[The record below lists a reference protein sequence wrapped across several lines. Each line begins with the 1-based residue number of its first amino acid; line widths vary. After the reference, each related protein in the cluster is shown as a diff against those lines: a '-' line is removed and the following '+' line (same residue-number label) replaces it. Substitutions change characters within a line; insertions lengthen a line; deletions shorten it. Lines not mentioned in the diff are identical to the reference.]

1 MQKTTNSK
9 KSRTKLSTYNSV
21 SASVAQ
27 LLTLVF
33 SFVSRTIFI
42 KVLGEQ
48 YLGLNGLFTNIL
60 NLLSFAELGIGA
72 AITYSLYEPIAKKDE
87 KSILGLM
94 QLYRK
99 VYHAIALLIFVIGI
113 VITPFLK
120 YLINGSTESVGNI
133 NYAFILFLLNTVFS
147 YLWNY
152 KRSIFF
158 ANQEGY
164 INSLNTLV
172 FQVGAQIIQIIFL
185 FIYPSYYLYLVVQLL
200 LTVTSNLQISR
211 LADKK
216 YPFLKSKESVNVS
229 SKVIKYIK
237 RNVIG
242 MVSSKLGGI
251 VVNGTDNI
259 LLSAGLGLG
268 TVGIYSNYTLIL
280 NGMNSVINQG
290 ISAVTA
296 SIGNMQVTETKEKQ
310 RVIFYKYSHL
320 SGMVGLFISIGLSS
334 FFSPFISVWVGK
346 NYILSPLT
354 TWTIVLGF
362 FVAELRQANI
372 NFTNAYGLYWEQ
384 RKKPIFES
392 IVNLVFS
399 LIFLFYMHLGIKAV
413 VLGTLLSNLLVN
425 IWWEPIIVIKFGI
438 KGNLKE
444 YFKYYFAQLGFGVIF
459 FSISQYVSIFIPAN
473 KLIAHMFLTA
483 ILLIILL
490 VIFDWIVSKFLP
502 KYVGSYSVL
511 RSVVKKLRRG

>member
-1 MQKTTNSK
+1 MN
-9 KSRTKLSTYNSV
+9 KSRTKLSTYNSIF
-21 SASVAQ
+21 ASVSQ
-27 LLTLVF
+27 LLSLLV
-33 SFVSRTIFI
+33 SFASRTIFI
-42 KVLGEQ
+42 KVLGEH
-48 YLGLNGLFTNIL
+48 YLGLNGLFMNIL
-60 NLLSFAELGIGA
+60 NLVSFAELGIGA
-72 AITYSLYEPIAKKDE
+72 AITYSLYEPIAKKNE
-87 KSILGLM
+87 SAILGLM
-94 QLYRK
+94 QLYRR
-99 VYHAIALLIFVIGI
+99 VYHAIAGIVLVIGLL
-113 VITPFLK
+113 ITPFLK
-120 YLINGSTESVGNI
+120 FLINGSTQNVGNI
-133 NYAFILFLLNTVFS
+133 YIAFILFLLNTVFS

-185 FIYPSYYLYLVVQLL
+185 FVYPSYYLYLIIQLL
-200 LTVTSNLQISR
+200 LTVFSNLQISK

-216 YPFLKSKESVNVS
+216 YPFLKSKKKVGVP
-229 SKVIKYIK
+229 SKVIDYIK

-259 LLSAGLGLG
+259 LLSVGLGLG

-296 SIGNMQVTETKEKQ
+296 SIGNMQVTENKEKQ
-310 RVIFYKYSHL
+310 KIIFYKYSHL
-320 SGMVGLFISIGLSS
+320 SSLIGIFISVGLSS
-334 FFSPFISVWVGK
+334 FFSPFISLWVGK
-346 NYILSPLT
+346 NYLLTPIT

-392 IVNLVFS
+392 IVNLFFS
-399 LIFLFYMHLGIKAV
+399 VIFLFYMDLGIKAV
-413 VLGTLLSNLLVN
+413 ILGTLLSNLLVN
-425 IWWEPIIVIKFGI
+425 LWWEPFIVIRFGI
-438 KGNLKE
+438 NGKLKE
-444 YFKYYFAQLGFGVIF
+444 YFKYYFAQLFFGVIIF
-459 FSISQYVSIFIPAN
+459 TVSQYISSQFSVDYFWLHIVIT
-473 KLIAHMFLTA
+473 IG
-483 ILLIILL
+483 LL
-490 VIFDWIVSKFLP
+490 VVSTLLFDYIVSKFLP
-502 KYVGSYSVL
+502 ECVEGYSAIRGVL
-511 RSVVKKLRRG
+511 KRIRGRL

>member
-1 MQKTTNSK
+1 MPKITNNN
-9 KSRTKLSTYNSV
+9 KSRTKLSTYNSI

-27 LLTLVF
+27 LLTLLA

-48 YLGLNGLFTNIL
+48 YLGLNGLFVNIL

-87 KSILGLM
+87 NAILGLM

-99 VYHAIALLIFVIGI
+99 VYHAIALLIFVIGMI
-113 VITPFLK
+113 ITPFLK
-120 YLINGSTESVGNI
+120 YMINGSTSDVGNI
-133 NYAFILFLLNTVFS
+133 HIAFILFLLNTVFS

-164 INSLNTLV
+164 VNSLNTLI

-185 FIYPSYYLYLVVQLL
+185 FVYPSYYLYLIIQVL
-200 LTVTSNLQISR
+200 LTVTSNLQISK
-211 LADKK
+211 LADRR
-216 YPFLKSKESVNVS
+216 YPFLKSRKNVEVP
-229 SKVIKYIK
+229 SKVISYIK

-259 LLSAGLGLG
+259 LLSAGLGLS

-296 SIGNMQVTETKEKQ
+296 SIGNMQVTESKAKQ
-310 RVIFYKYSHL
+310 RIIFYKYSHL
-320 SGMVGLFISIGLSS
+320 TGLVGLFISVGLSS
-334 FFSPFISVWVGK
+334 FFSPFISLWVGS
-346 NYILSPLT
+346 NYILSNFT

-392 IVNLVFS
+392 IVNLLFS
-399 LIFLFYMHLGIKAV
+399 LIFLFYMHLGIKSV
-413 VLGTLLSNLLVN
+413 VLGTLLSNILVN
-425 IWWEPIIVIKFGI
+425 MWWEPLIVIKFGI

-444 YFKYYFAQLGFGVIF
+444 YFKYYFAQLICGITLFTIA
-459 FSISQYVSIFIPAN
+459 QYVSYKVPLHH
-473 KLIAHMFLTA
+473 LIEHVILTSFL
-483 ILLIILL
+483 LL
-490 VIFDWIVSKFLP
+490 VTTMIFDIVVSKFLP
-502 KYVGSYSVL
+502 KYVGKYSALQSVL
-511 RSVVKKLRRG
+511 KKLRRG